1 VFDRFNQF
9 NQDLPIMFNAAT
21 SKGRAGRTAALYQQV
36 GIETQIS
43 TASPHAL
50 TMILFDR
57 LIGAVRQARLAI
69 DAGQVEDKGRHIG
82 MAVRIIDEGLRSSLN
97 MQDGGEIALNL
108 RDLYDYAQIR
118 LLKANLHHDGAALD
132 EVIDLITPVRDAWSA
147 IGDSVPA

>member
-1 VFDRFNQF
+1 
-9 NQDLPIMFNAAT
+9 
-21 SKGRAGRTAALYQQV
+21 
-36 GIETQIS
+36 
-43 TASPHAL
+43 
-50 TMILFDR
+50 MILFDR